1 MSIDYTAD
9 QLVEDVKALAILP
22 DSQLLLQSDEILR
35 MMNFQMRASLVPLID
50 SAAEEFF
57 VHYEDID
64 YDPSVNEYGIP
75 TRAVGTKLRD
85 VVFVDSA
92 GNEVG
97 IPRLRPEQIKT
108 GYQYGIGY
116 NFGMYGFF
124 LKDQSIVLFI
134 GNPTGTSSFPT
145 LRLKYFRRPSDCVS
159 ANDCGQISLIDT
171 LTHQVTVDHASPHWT
186 SAGLFDFV
194 KGTPHFTSKGDSLAV
209 TAIAGNTLTFTDALP
224 DDLAVGD
231 WIASEGETPI
241 AQVPYE
247 AFPLLTQLTI
257 VKTLEANRDTEGMKN
272 ALATMEDMKKS
283 FLQIISPRVDGS
295 PIKLGGTDGI
305 SNYV

>member
-1 MSIDYTAD
+1 MSINYTAD

-22 DSQLLLQSDEILR
+22 NSQLLLDPEEILR

-64 YDPSVNEYGIP
+64 YDPSVSTYGIP

-92 GNEVG
+92 GNEVA

-134 GNPTGTSSFPT
+134 GNPSGTSSYPT

-159 ANDCGQISLIDT
+159 VNDCGQITQIDT
-171 LTHQVTVDHASPHWT
+171 VAKQVTVDNAPPHWT
-186 SAGLFDFV
+186 SSLLFDFV
-194 KGTPHFTSKGDSLAV
+194 KGSPHFTSKGDSLAL
-209 TAIAGNTLTFTDALP
+209 TAIAGNTLTFADALP
-224 DDLAVGD
+224 DDLVVGD
-231 WIASEGETPI
+231 WVAEEGETPI
-241 AQVPYE
+241 PQVPYE

-272 ALATMEDMKKS
+272 ALATMEEMKTS

-295 PIKLGGTDGI
+295 PVKLGGTDGI
-305 SNYV
+305 SNYI

>member
-1 MSIDYTAD
+1 MAIDYTAD
-9 QLVEDVKALAILP
+9 KLVDDVKALSILP
-22 DSQLLLQSDEILR
+22 DSQLLLDPEEILR

-64 YDPSVNEYGIP
+64 YDSSVNEYGIP

-92 GNEVG
+92 GNEVA

-124 LKDQSIVLFI
+124 LKDQSVVLFI
-134 GNPTGTSSFPT
+134 GNPSGTSSYPT
-145 LRLKYFRRPSDCVS
+145 LRLKFFRRPSDCVS
-159 ANDCGQISLIDT
+159 VNDCGQITLIDVNAR
-171 LTHQVTVDHASPHWT
+171 QVTVDNAPPHWT
-186 SAGLFDFV
+186 DSLLFDFV
-194 KGTPHFTSKGDSLAV
+194 KGTPHFTSKGDSLAIDS
-209 TAIAGNTLTFTDALP
+209 IAGNTITFTDALP
-224 DDLAVGD
+224 DDLVVGD
-231 WIASEGETPI
+231 WVAEEGETPI
-241 AQVPYE
+241 PQVPYE

-257 VKTLEANRDTEGMKN
+257 IKTLEANRDSEGMKN
-272 ALATMEDMKKS
+272 AFATLTDMKTS
-283 FLQIISPRVDGS
+283 FLQIITPRVDGS
-295 PIKLGGTDGI
+295 PVKLGGTDGI
-305 SNYV
+305 SNYI